1 MSGSGVHR
9 AQPRSPGAAR
19 SATWAE
25 WVTPPELSEEM
36 LLSAQVPLE
45 KPTPAKPSCWYERK
59 VVVAA
64 TPMTAGLVDGEPLV
78 PLVPASPVLA
88 TTVTPAATAASSAS
102 AIGSSSVS
110 GNGLP
115 PNDSLSTSTPATF
128 TA

>member
-1 MSGSGVHR
+1 MSGLGVQS

-19 SATWAE
+19 SGTRAW
-25 WVTPPELSEEM
+25 WSTPPELREEM
-36 LLSAQVPLE
+36 LLSAQVPLDSW
-45 KPTPAKPSCWYERK
+45 TPANPSCMYDWK

-64 TPMTAGLVDGEPLV
+64 TPMTSGLVEGEPDV
-78 PLVPASPVLA
+78 PLVPASPVLE

-115 PNDSLSTSTPATF
+115 PNDSFNTSTPATS